1 MKAKVRATDLL
12 DGKSI
17 ELECSIRKD
26 QSAAIELLKIVR
38 RKANRERIIRGIN
51 LTFGEAKLELISY
64 GRVIATGEM
73 TNNVFGGDGKLRA
86 TECVPYADT
95 KTA

>member
-12 DGKSI
+12 DGKSM

-26 QSAAIELLKIVR
+26 QSASVGLVR
-38 RKANRERIIRGIN
+38 VAKANSKRIIRGIN

>member
-1 MKAKVRATDLL
+1 MKATIKATDLL

-26 QSAAIELLKIVR
+26 VNAARELMRVARANSRQIVR
-38 RKANRERIIRGIN
+38 GIS

-64 GRVIATGEM
+64 GRVIATGKM
-73 TNNVFGGDGKLRA
+73 TNNVFAGGGNIEAK
-86 TECVPYADT
+86 ECVPYA
-95 KTA
+95 A